1 MNCEFNYLFIVK
13 NIKLYPDI
21 QSSTTQYTK

>member
-13 NIKLYPDI
+13 NIKLYTDI

>member
-1 MNCEFNYLFIVK
+1 MICEFNYLFIVK
-13 NIKLYPDI
+13 NIKLYADI